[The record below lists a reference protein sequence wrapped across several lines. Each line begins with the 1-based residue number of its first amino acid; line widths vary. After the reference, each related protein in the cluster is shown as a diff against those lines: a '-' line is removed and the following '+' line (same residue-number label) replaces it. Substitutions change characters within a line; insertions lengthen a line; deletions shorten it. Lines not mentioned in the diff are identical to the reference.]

1 MKNIFTLLLLSV
13 FTAAA
18 FAAGPQTKLTVSSAY
33 AGQLRIMVDGN
44 SYQIDNN
51 RSSAD
56 FVLNN
61 LSAGNHNIK
70 IYKQAT
76 RNNGRKNVYNDNNV
90 QVLYNA
96 YIFLRPLYHTDLT
109 INRFGKVFSDEMQM
123 TGRYYDDG
131 NENNYPGNYPAY
143 NQQMTQQNFDALKS
157 VIRRESFDNSRLNIA
172 KQAGSANYFSAAQVR
187 ELLQSFSFDAS
198 RLDLAKFLYSRTTD
212 KGNYFTVNDAF
223 AYSSS
228 RDELANYVRQQ
239 P

>member
-1 MKNIFTLLLLSV
+1 MKKIFTFLLLSI

-33 AGQLRIMVDGN
+33 AGQLRITVDGN

-51 RSSAD
+51 KSSAD

-61 LSAGNHNIK
+61 LAPGSHSIK
-70 IYKQAT
+70 IYKQAG
-76 RNNGRKNVYNDNNV
+76 RGNGRKNIYNDNNA
-90 QVLYNA
+90 QVLYSANV
-96 YIFLRPLYHTDLT
+96 YLRPQYHTDLM

-123 TGRYYDDG
+123 TGRYYDNG
-131 NENNYPGNYPAY
+131 NNNDHPGQY
-143 NQQMTQQNFDALKS
+143 NQQMTQQSFDALKET
-157 VIRRESFDNSRLNIA
+157 IRKESFDNSRINIV
-172 KQAGSANYFSAAQVR
+172 KQAGGSNYFTAAQVK

-198 RLDLAKFLYSRTTD
+198 RLDLAKFLYNRTID
-212 KGNYFTVNDAF
+212 KGNYFIVNDAF

-228 RDELANYVRQQ
+228 KDELTNYIRQQ